1 MGTSDSKARS
11 PKRAGGQQLGWL
23 LALGCALVAT
33 ICGLLAVASFF
44 VTATGALGAGFSE
57 YVSFHLP
64 STPKWVLEF
73 AAAFAVM
80 TLYLLAVVRL
90 VRHADKVR
98 EGRFVAILAVLALTF
113 CTWWIFDNA
122 TAYNGF
128 ADSRQL
134 TQYAQELARGDYSSF
149 LPRSEAF
156 ASRLPGD
163 MYLSNYP
170 FQAGILLVFEGYFR
184 LFGDKAIEAYQFTN
198 AIASVGSGLALIG
211 MAHLVGASKR
221 ERLVTEL
228 LALTFVPPLVFC
240 VFPYGNALGLAL
252 CLFAMLAW
260 MKSQTLEGVHA
271 LPRILLGAVLLF
283 CGFVAKSTYVV
294 IAIGFVVVLAID
306 SIRKSSWWRAPLMVA
321 LLVISSKAAGALPA
335 SYMEARL
342 GVEFPD
348 NQPKSMWIAMG
359 LNTGDV
365 FGDSMPGWWS
375 GFALESQIRNEGDV
389 AAQAEEAKGAIGQA
403 ATRFASDPAYAAWFF
418 SKKLG
423 TEWLDP
429 TFQSLYIASIGIMT
443 PEGAAGTNA
452 PDGRYDAW
460 DTSFI
465 HGWVSRALFAVMDG
479 MQTVIYAGTAIGT
492 VELLR
497 QARDKSRTLAYCLPC
512 AFFMGFAV
520 YVLWEAKGMYAMPFF
535 FCLIPVAAQGLTKL
549 AQHKWGHQ
557 PA

>member
-1 MGTSDSKARS
+1 MALTENNATSHGETRS
-11 PKRAGGQQLGWL
+11 RSFGWL

-64 STPKWVLEF
+64 TTPKWVLEF

-80 TLYLLAVVRL
+80 ALYLLVVVRL
-90 VRHADKVR
+90 VRHADRVR
-98 EGRFVAILAVLALTF
+98 EGRFVAILAALALLF
-113 CTWWIFDNA
+113 CTWWILDNA

-134 TQYAQELARGDYSSF
+134 TQYAQELARDDYSSF
-149 LPRSEAF
+149 LPRADAF

-184 LFGDKAIEAYQFTN
+184 LFGTHAVMLYQFTN
-198 AIASVGSGLALIG
+198 ALASVGSGLALVG
-211 MAHLVGASKR
+211 MARLTGAPKR
-221 ERLVTEL
+221 ERLVAEL

-240 VFPYGNALGLAL
+240 IFPYGNALGLAL

-260 MKSQTLEGVHA
+260 MKSQAIEGTRA
-271 LPRILLGAVLLF
+271 LPLILFGAILLF
-283 CGFVAKSTYVV
+283 FGFVAKSTYVV
-294 IAIGFVVVLAID
+294 MAIGFVLVLAID
-306 SIRKSSWWRAPLMVA
+306 SVRKSSWWRAPLMVA

-365 FGDSMPGWWS
+365 FGESMPGWWS

-479 MQTVIYAGTAIGT
+479 MQTVIYAGATIGA
-492 VELLR
+492 VELFR
-497 QARDKSRTLAYCLPC
+497 QVGDKSKTLAYCLPC
-512 AFFMGFAV
+512 AFFMGFVV

-549 AQHKWGHQ
+549 AQHKRGLQ
-557 PA
+557 PT